1 MDTAD
6 FVTKLHACRP
16 EDGRTV
22 TKGRHQLDNR
32 WVVPYN
38 PYLAQKYNAHIN
50 VDVCATI
57 KSVKDI
63 YKHGF
68 KGHDRAPVQITA
80 GVSLLLSVAAWL
92 YVTVSKCL
100 FARHSASVLGS
111 HKVPHFPICRFT
123 ISNLPLAHI
132 IFAWNVILIAHVMQ
146 VVAEHG
152 EPQDEIKQYLDAR
165 YVGSIEACWRIFR
178 FVMHK
183 EWPNVVRLQ
192 VHLPN
197 QQVC

>member
-1 MDTAD
+1 MVDGSCSKTFPKA
-6 FVTKLHACRP
+6 FQLTIAVTEDSYPVYRRP

-57 KSVKDI
+57 KSVEDI

-80 GVSLLLSVAAWL
+80 GV
-92 YVTVSKCL
+92 
-100 FARHSASVLGS
+100 
-111 HKVPHFPICRFT
+111 
-123 ISNLPLAHI
+123 
-132 IFAWNVILIAHVMQ
+132 
-146 VVAEHG
+146 VAEQG

-178 FVMHK
+178 FAMHK